1 MLSRAASFLLGFI
14 VVLPLLS
21 SATAVDLEAR
31 EGTGLIGSLPIVGG
45 MLRDPMKGLLD
56 TVEGIL
62 VGRDFVGVGE
72 IERDQL

>member
-1 MLSRAASFLLGFI
+1 
-14 VVLPLLS
+14 
-21 SATAVDLEAR
+21 
-31 EGTGLIGSLPIVGG
+31 